1 MKRKLILG
9 TLMMVA
15 PVLMLVARGTAG
27 RESTEPVTESYKVLQ
42 PISHGNL
49 TIFPV
54 VAGKTHDTSDFLT
67 LDEGIRS
74 GDVVVTEVGNMHGMV
89 RRPVPDYRPP
99 TGAQVNTL
107 VLVNNSKHPLI
118 LLAGEI
124 VTGGKQDRIVGKDR
138 IIPPE
143 SDPVDLSVFCVEHGR
158 WVGSTDKF
166 DTHASVMAQP
176 SVRKQAMA
184 EKDQQKVWAEVQTD
198 RANMAQ
204 NLAMAPGIAAGQSA
218 GGTVG
223 TIHSGT
229 NSTTTVEVNGSPVT
243 VTTDGARALDQLQ
256 STTSY
261 AKTRENSVLQN
272 QIKSIADP
280 VEKSFQSVIKQ
291 LKEENAVG
299 VVVAVKGRIIWAD
312 IFASKELLSKY
323 WPKLLQSYAAE
334 AFSASSGHG
343 DAEAKSAQE
352 FVDNW
357 RAKHEVIDSEP
368 GLYRQAEWSGDSFK
382 AFELTSLL
390 PKQFF
395 DLHLSKMA
403 E

>member
-15 PVLMLVARGTAG
+15 PVLLLLARATAG
-27 RESTEPVTESYKVLQ
+27 RGGTGPITKEYKVLQ

-54 VAGKTHDTSDFLT
+54 VAGKTYDTGDFLT

-74 GDVVVTEVGNMHGMV
+74 GDVVVTEVGKMHAMV
-89 RRPVPDYRPP
+89 RRPSQSYRPP

-107 VLVNNSKHPLI
+107 VLVNNSKRPLI

-124 VTGGKQDRIVGKDR
+124 VTGGKQDRVVGKDR
-138 IIPPE
+138 IIAPE
-143 SDPVDLSVFCVEHGR
+143 SDPVDLSVFCVEPGR
-158 WVGSTDKF
+158 WVESSAKF
-166 DTHASVMAQP
+166 DTHGYFMAQP

-184 EKDQQKVWAEVQTD
+184 AQDQQKVWAEVQSQK
-198 RANMAQ
+198 ANIAQ
-204 NLAMAPGIAAGQSA
+204 NLANSPGIAASGSA
-218 GGTVG
+218 GGVVG
-223 TIHSGT
+223 
-229 NSTTTVEVNGSPVT
+229 STSETVEVNGAPVR
-243 VTTDGARALDQLQ
+243 VTTEGATALRQLD
-256 STTSY
+256 SSTSY
-261 AKTRENSVLQN
+261 ANARANSAVQE

-280 VEKSFQSVIKQ
+280 VEKSFESVIKQ
-291 LKEENAVG
+291 LRDQNAVG

-334 AFSASSGHG
+334 AFSATAGHG
-343 DAEAKSAQE
+343 DADAKSAQE

-357 RAKHEVIDSEP
+357 QATHEVVDSEP
-368 GLYRQAEWSGDSFK
+368 GLYRQTELTGDTFK

-390 PKQFF
+390 PKQVF

>member
-1 MKRKLILG
+1 MLL
-9 TLMMVA
+9 
-15 PVLMLVARGTAG
+15 LVARGVPPG
-27 RESTEPVTESYKVLQ
+27 NPGNEPGSVDFKVLS

-54 VAGKTHDTSDFLT
+54 VAAKTHDTSDFLT

-74 GDVVVTEVGNMHGMV
+74 GEVVVTEVGNMHAMV
-89 RRPVPDYRPP
+89 RRPMPNYRPGP
-99 TGAQVNTL
+99 QVNTL
-107 VLVNNSKHPLI
+107 VLVNNSKRPLI

-138 IIPPE
+138 IIAPE

-158 WVGSTDKF
+158 WTETSDKF
-166 DTHASVMAQP
+166 GNYKNLMAAP

-184 EKDQQKVWAEVQTD
+184 EKDQQKVWAAVENQNGNTLS
-198 RANMAQ
+198 NMASS
-204 NLAMAPGIAAGQSA
+204 APGIVA
-218 GGTVG
+218 GGGGGASETLEVNG
-223 TIHSGT
+223 QAVQVTPEGAST
-229 NSTTTVEVNGSPVT
+229 LRRLNSTTSLAKVQEDSAVES
-243 VTTDGARALDQLQ
+243 
-256 STTSY
+256 
-261 AKTRENSVLQN
+261 
-272 QIKSIADP
+272 QIKSISDP

-291 LKEENAVG
+291 LRDQNAVG

-312 IFASKELLSKY
+312 IFASKELLGKY

-334 AFSASSGHG
+334 AYSAGGSS
-343 DAEAKSAQE
+343 ESVNVKTAQE

-357 RAKHEVIDSEP
+357 KTTHEVVDSEP
-368 GLYRQAEWSGDSFK
+368 GLYRQTEMTGDRFK
-382 AFELTSLL
+382 GFELTSLL
-390 PKQFF
+390 PKQVF

>member
-15 PVLMLVARGTAG
+15 PALLLMARAASGT
-27 RESTEPVTESYKVLQ
+27 SSEPNVGEFKVLQ

-54 VAGKTHDTSDFLT
+54 VVGKSHDTSDFLT

-74 GDVVVTEVGNMHGMV
+74 GEVEVTEVGKMHTMV
-89 RRPVPDYRPP
+89 RRPPRNYSPSA
-99 TGAQVNTL
+99 AQVNTL
-107 VLVNNSKHPLI
+107 VLVNNSKRPLI

-124 VTGGKQDRIVGKDR
+124 VTGGKQDRVVGKDR

-143 SDPVDLSVFCVEHGR
+143 SDPVDLSVFCVEPGR
-158 WVGSTDKF
+158 WVESSAKF
-166 DTHASVMAQP
+166 DTHDYFMAQP
-176 SVRKQAMA
+176 SVRKRVV
-184 EKDQQKVWAEVQTD
+184 EDKDQQKVWAEVQNQKT
-198 RANMAQ
+198 
-204 NLAMAPGIAAGQSA
+204 NLARSLAVSPGVMAPPSPPA
-218 GGTVG
+218 GGYAGGSV
-223 TIHSGT
+223 SQ
-229 NSTTTVEVNGSPVT
+229 TVEVSGASVLVT
-243 VTTDGARALDQLQ
+243 PEGAQALRQLD

-261 AKTRENSVLQN
+261 AKVRENSAVQD

-291 LKEENAVG
+291 LRDQNAVG
-299 VVVAVKGRIIWAD
+299 VVVAVKGKIIWAD
-312 IFASKELLSKY
+312 IFASRELLAKY

-334 AFSASSGHG
+334 AFSATGGHG
-343 DAEAKSAQE
+343 DADLKSAQE

-357 RAKHEVIDSEP
+357 RTRHEVVDSEP
-368 GLYRQAEWSGDSFK
+368 GLYRQTEMTGDNFR

-390 PKQFF
+390 PKQIF

>member
-15 PVLMLVARGTAG
+15 PVLLLMARAIPG
-27 RESTEPVTESYKVLQ
+27 RGDTDTTITEYKALQ

-54 VAGKTHDTSDFLT
+54 VAAKTHDTSEFIT
-67 LDEGIRS
+67 LDDGIRS
-74 GDVVVTEVGNMHGMV
+74 GEVTVTEVGNLHGMV
-89 RRPVPDYRPP
+89 RRPVQNYRSPS
-99 TGAQVNTL
+99 AQVNTL
-107 VLVNNSKHPLI
+107 VLVNNSKRPLI

-158 WVGSTDKF
+158 WVETSDKF
-166 DTHASVMAQP
+166 DTRSHFMAQP
-176 SVRKQAMA
+176 SVRKEAMA
-184 EKDQQKVWAEVQTD
+184 AKDQQKVWAEVQTQN
-198 RANMAQ
+198 ANTAS
-204 NLAMAPGIAAGQSA
+204 NLAASPDFAASRSST
-218 GGTVG
+218 GGVRG
-223 TIHSGT
+223 YSE
-229 NSTTTVEVNGSPVT
+229 TVEVNGNAVEVT
-243 VTTDGARALDQLQ
+243 PEGARALNQIT

-261 AKTRENSVLQN
+261 AKTRENPAVQA
-272 QIKSIADP
+272 QIKSITDP
-280 VEKSFQSVIKQ
+280 MEKSFESVIKQ
-291 LKEENAVG
+291 LRDQNAVG
-299 VVVAVKGRIIWAD
+299 VVVAVKGKIIWAD

-334 AFSASSGHG
+334 AFSAVGGH
-343 DAEAKSAQE
+343 DDVEIKSAQE

-357 RAKHEVIDSEP
+357 RATHEVVDSEP
-368 GLYRQAEWSGDSFK
+368 GLYRQTEMTGNSFR

-390 PKQFF
+390 PKQVF

>member
-1 MKRKLILG
+1 MNMKRRLILG

-15 PVLMLVARGTAG
+15 PVLLLVARGAPRG
-27 RESTEPVTESYKVLQ
+27 GSERQISEYKVLQ

-54 VAGKTHDTSDFLT
+54 IADRTHDTADFLT
-67 LDEGIRS
+67 LDDGIRS
-74 GDVVVTEVGNMHGMV
+74 GEVVVSEVGNMHTMI
-89 RRPVPDYRPP
+89 RRPQRNYVPPS
-99 TGAQVNTL
+99 GARVNTL
-107 VLVNNSKHPLI
+107 VLVNNSKRPLI

-158 WVGSTDKF
+158 WVGATDKF
-166 DTHASVMAQP
+166 DTHSQFMAQP

-184 EKDQQKVWAEVQTD
+184 AKDQQKVWAEVQNQNAGTTY
-198 RANMAQ
+198 
-204 NLAMAPGIAAGQSA
+204 NLAATAPGIMAPPHPAT
-218 GGTVG
+218 GGTVP
-223 TIHSGT
+223 SGAT
-229 NSTTTVEVNGSPVT
+229 QTVDVQGETVVVTPEGGRVLRDLNG
-243 VTTDGARALDQLQ
+243 
-256 STTSY
+256 TTSL
-261 AKTRENSVLQN
+261 AKVRENPVVEA
-272 QIKSIADP
+272 QIKSITDP
-280 VEKSFQSVIKQ
+280 MEKSFESVIKRLRDQ
-291 LKEENAVG
+291 NAVG

-323 WPKLLQSYAAE
+323 WPKLLQSYATE
-334 AFSASSGHG
+334 AFSATGDHG
-343 DAEAKSAQE
+343 VADVKLAQE

-357 RAKHEVIDSEP
+357 KATHEVVDSEP
-368 GLYRQAEWSGDSFK
+368 GLYRQTELTGDSFR

-390 PKQFF
+390 PKQVF
-395 DLHLSKMA
+395 DLHLSKMS

>member
-1 MKRKLILG
+1 MKGKLILG

-15 PVLMLVARGTAG
+15 PVLLLVARALPGNQGPEPAG
-27 RESTEPVTESYKVLQ
+27 RDFKVLS
-42 PISHGNL
+42 PITHGNL

-54 VAGKTHDTSDFLT
+54 VAAKAHDTSDFLT

-74 GDVVVTEVGNMHGMV
+74 GEVVVTEVGKMHTMI
-89 RRPVPDYRPP
+89 RRPRPYP
-99 TGAQVNTL
+99 RPVDAEVNRL
-107 VLVNNSKHPLI
+107 VLVNNSKRPLI

-138 IIPPE
+138 IIAPE

-158 WVGSTDKF
+158 WTETSAKF
-166 DTHASVMAQP
+166 DTHAGVMAQP
-176 SVRKQAMA
+176 SVRKRVVDD
-184 EKDQQKVWAEVQTD
+184 KDQQKVWAEVQSQKEMT
-198 RANMAQ
+198 MQ
-204 NLAMAPGIAAGQSA
+204 NLVVAPGIA
-218 GGTVG
+218 GGTA
-223 TIHSGT
+223 S
-229 NSTTTVEVNGSPVT
+229 NNSPSTTTETVEVNGAPVV
-243 VTTDGARALDQLQ
+243 VTHSGAAAFRQLEDT
-256 STTSY
+256 SSY
-261 AKTRENSVLQN
+261 AKVRENTVVQD

-291 LKEENAVG
+291 LRDQNAVG

-334 AFSASSGHG
+334 AFSASG
-343 DAEAKSAQE
+343 DRASTDVKAAQE

-357 RAKHEVIDSEP
+357 KATHEVVDSEP
-368 GLYRQAEWSGDSFK
+368 GLYRQTEMTGESFR

-390 PKQFF
+390 PKQVF

>member
-1 MKRKLILG
+1 MLL
-9 TLMMVA
+9 
-15 PVLMLVARGTAG
+15 LVARGVPPG
-27 RESTEPVTESYKVLQ
+27 NPGNEPGSVDFKVLS

-54 VAGKTHDTSDFLT
+54 VAAKTHDTSDFLT

-74 GDVVVTEVGNMHGMV
+74 GEVVVTEVGNMHAMV
-89 RRPVPDYRPP
+89 RRPMPNYRPGP
-99 TGAQVNTL
+99 QVNTL
-107 VLVNNSKHPLI
+107 VLVNNSKRPLI

-138 IIPPE
+138 IIAPE

-158 WVGSTDKF
+158 WTETSDKF
-166 DTHASVMAQP
+166 GNYKNLMAAP

-184 EKDQQKVWAEVQTD
+184 EKDQQKVWAAVENQNGNTLS
-198 RANMAQ
+198 NMASS
-204 NLAMAPGIAAGQSA
+204 APGIVA
-218 GGTVG
+218 GGGGGASETLEVNG
-223 TIHSGT
+223 QAVQVTPEGAST
-229 NSTTTVEVNGSPVT
+229 LRRLNSTTSLAKVQEDSAVES
-243 VTTDGARALDQLQ
+243 
-256 STTSY
+256 
-261 AKTRENSVLQN
+261 
-272 QIKSIADP
+272 QIKSISDP

-291 LKEENAVG
+291 LRDQNAVG

-312 IFASKELLSKY
+312 MFASKELLGKY

-334 AFSASSGHG
+334 AYSAGGSS
-343 DAEAKSAQE
+343 ESVNVKTAQE

-357 RAKHEVIDSEP
+357 KTTHEVVDSEP
-368 GLYRQAEWSGDSFK
+368 GLYRQTEMTGDRFK
-382 AFELTSLL
+382 GFELTSLL
-390 PKQFF
+390 PKQVF